1 MAIEQ
6 GPTPNGGVASEVLF
20 SDADGNL
27 VDKEQAAHAE
37 VIEYDA
43 SGEVIKRTYATIGAE
58 E

>member
-27 VDKEQAAHAE
+27 VEQEQATHAE